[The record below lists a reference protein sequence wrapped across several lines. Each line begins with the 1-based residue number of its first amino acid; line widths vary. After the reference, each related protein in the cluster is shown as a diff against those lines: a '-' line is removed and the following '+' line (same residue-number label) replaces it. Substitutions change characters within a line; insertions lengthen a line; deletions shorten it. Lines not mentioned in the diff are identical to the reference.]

1 MTQPST
7 ASRKVCCVDQ
17 GRLIPPGWLKGLSSI
32 QSELSGRIRLRELLD
47 AGALELVIITLS
59 PARLDETEA
68 CGTLSELADQRYDGW
83 VLPCVQKKLG
93 VPRLLEETAQRLG
106 LRLLPPLEIP
116 FSKEGLQRAVTTILQ
131 ACSHS
136 PAAKMAEG
144 VETWADFLAVRELG
158 FDLVQGFLFAEPMT
172 LEQLVKTCWTGRAN
186 AFADEMV

>member
-17 GRLIPPGWLKGLSSI
+17 GRLIPPVWLKGLSSI

-47 AGALELVIITLS
+47 AGALKLVIITLS
-59 PARLDETEA
+59 PTTLDETEA

-83 VLPCVQKKLG
+83 VLPCVQKKLRA
-93 VPRLLEETAQRLG
+93 PRLLEATAQRLG
-106 LRLLPPLEIP
+106 LRL
-116 FSKEGLQRAVTTILQ
+116 
-131 ACSHS
+131 

-144 VETWADFLAVRELG
+144 FEPWADFLAVRELG

-186 AFADEMV
+186 ACADEMV